1 MNEQKH
7 IGDCIMNYLQEDE
20 ETRSID
26 PVLAQWLAENESHK
40 EDFERYKKIWEESRS
55 YIEPEAF
62 DMDRAW
68 AKVDVVNRHKE
79 NFRRHLKQM
88 AYVVSGVAASLL
100 VMFVLSFMGVLGKGE
115 KVLVGM
121 TADYGSRSEITLPD
135 GSVVK
140 LNSGSKVIYSY
151 NPEEK
156 IRKVSFQG
164 EGFFDVSKSK
174 EPFVI
179 RTAGGL
185 DVKVWGTSFNLQAYP
200 DNPVVEASLV
210 EGCIE
215 LVHQDKKWMMKPGE
229 MAVFDKQTNEIKQ
242 VEGVVAHSYGWLD
255 NKLYMDNM
263 TLAEVCRNLSRWY
276 NVHITI
282 EGDLGNKIYYNGV
295 IKEETI
301 TDVME
306 ALSRLSNITYH
317 VKGKNISITSK

>member
-1 MNEQKH
+1 MEEQKN
-7 IGDCIMNYLQEDE
+7 ISDYIMNYLQEDE
-20 ETRSID
+20 ETRIID
-26 PVLAQWLAENESHK
+26 PVLAQWLGESKSNK
-40 EDFERYKKIWEESRS
+40 EDFERYKKIWKDSRS
-55 YIEPEAF
+55 YVEPETF
-62 DMDRAW
+62 DRNKAW
-68 AKVDVVNRHKE
+68 AKIDVVNRRKE

-88 AYVVSGVAASLL
+88 TYVVSGVAASLL
-100 VMFVLSFMGVLGKGE
+100 VMFVLSFMGVLEKGE
-115 KVLVGM
+115 KVLVSM
-121 TADYGSRSEITLPD
+121 AADYGSRSEITLPD

-140 LNSGSKVIYSY
+140 LNSGSKVTYSY
-151 NPEEK
+151 DSEEK
-156 IRKVSFQG
+156 IREVSFEG

-215 LVHQDKKWMMKPGE
+215 LVHHDKKWMMKPGE
-229 MAVFDKQTNEIKQ
+229 MAAFDKHMNEFKP
-242 VEGVVAHSYGWLD
+242 VKGVVSHSYGWLD